1 MPDDNTGCN
10 LLLLKKV
17 NAGFGIVKN
26 NLFNKNVL
34 LQSNNTF
41 MYRSNSDQL
50 FTPEELNEGDLEH
63 H

>member
-1 MPDDNTGCN
+1 MPNDNTGCN
-10 LLLLKKV
+10 LLLWKKD